1 MRTRQLKVWK
11 LKFEIQNFNTHKGGI
26 LGTRRYQPNY
36 AKYQSALDMLTYS
49 RLDYL
54 SFNYHLYFNT
64 YQILNIYAVILSY
77 SRCIY
82 VIKFAYDFLRC
93 MWLLVLIQTLI
104 GAKKEGDAEVYGQM
118 PLRNSELFSW
128 CSLTRRE
135 KCPNRKIFWSVFS
148 CIRTEYGD
156 LTRKSPYSVRI

>member
-1 MRTRQLKVWK
+1 
-11 LKFEIQNFNTHKGGI
+11 
-26 LGTRRYQPNY
+26 
-36 AKYQSALDMLTYS
+36 
-49 RLDYL
+49 
-54 SFNYHLYFNT
+54 
-64 YQILNIYAVILSY
+64 
-77 SRCIY
+77 
-82 VIKFAYDFLRC
+82 

-156 LTRKSPYSVRI
+156 LTRKSPYSVRIQENTNQNKTPYMGTFYALLVTAKNVLRKGKI